1 MTEMTY
7 TPGDQ
12 KIASLPANTTL
23 RAIRTDGWSV
33 EVGYVAGG
41 MFTAVVVR
49 DTLGVRAWNRS
60 YQFTTTALQKFY
72 ELANV

>member
-1 MTEMTY
+1 MTEMRY

-12 KIASLPANTTL
+12 KIASLPANTAL
-23 RAIRTDGWSV
+23 RATRTDGWSV

-41 MFTAVVVR
+41 MFTAVVAR
-49 DTLGVRAWNRS
+49 DTLGVRTWSRN
-60 YQFTTTALQKFY
+60 YQFATAALNKFY